1 MAQGKEEHAEFYH
14 MNGLTSSLPHFS
26 ELQSEYMPAVPHHLD
41 YRYKKA
47 AYVEYTDAT
56 FTRRKNSEETL
67 LGPLLK
73 GKVNDQLHVSSQI
86 WKRCGLLYEM
96 ITEKKKKV
104 SMIVKDVSVRG

>member
-1 MAQGKEEHAEFYH
+1 MTQGKEHAKFFH
-14 MNGLTSSLPHFS
+14 MNYLTTSLLHFS

-56 FTRRKNSEETL
+56 FTRRKNSEQTL

-86 WKRCGLLYEM
+86 WKRCVLLYEM
-96 ITEKKKKV
+96 MTVGKKIG
-104 SMIVKDVSVRG
+104 MIVKDISVRG